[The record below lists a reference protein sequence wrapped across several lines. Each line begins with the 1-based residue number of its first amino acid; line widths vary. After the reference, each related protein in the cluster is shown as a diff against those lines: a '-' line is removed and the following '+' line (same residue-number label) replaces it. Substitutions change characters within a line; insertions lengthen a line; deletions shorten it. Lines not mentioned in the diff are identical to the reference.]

1 MTDPS
6 SPQEPAR
13 SLARHAQA
21 ALHDVDIEAWTRRF
35 DLLSDPS
42 RLQILLC
49 LHRAPGISV
58 SELAEALGRNEN
70 TVSQALRILRH
81 QGTVTSTR
89 VGRSVENRLNDVIV
103 HEILHNI
110 GAGHG

>member
-1 MTDPS
+1 MAEVERAHVDR
-6 SPQEPAR
+6 AR
-13 SLARHAQA
+13 A
-21 ALHDVDIEAWTRRF
+21 ALHGMEVAEWTRRF

-49 LHRAPGISV
+49 LHRAPGITV
-58 SELAEALGRNEN
+58 GELAEALGRNEN
-70 TVSQALRILRH
+70 AISQALRILRH

-89 VGRSVENRLNDVIV
+89 VGRSVENRLDDPIV
-103 HEILHNI
+103 HEILHAI